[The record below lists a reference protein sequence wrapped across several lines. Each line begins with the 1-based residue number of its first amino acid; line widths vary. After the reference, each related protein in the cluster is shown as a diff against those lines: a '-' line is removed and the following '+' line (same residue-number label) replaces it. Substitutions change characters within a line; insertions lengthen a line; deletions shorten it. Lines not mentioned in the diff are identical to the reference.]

1 MCVEHFFLFFFYSH
15 VVCINAGG
23 RLTLS
28 AEDPRSQ
35 VFSHQR
41 NRRKARQKRWRNAV
55 HRMPEGKTH
64 SPFYIFICNLPFS
77 LSLSLFVYNI
87 QPTLE
92 TWVVVV
98 RKPSSPDER
107 WRIMRP
113 ARWTE
118 HDDDVMRTFFSCHFQ
133 RKIQIGG
140 RFDFFFIRGRTNFF
154 SWPVFRVIGDH
165 VDISICWIVYVRQT
179 KTINRSLFPVSFF
192 MCAYC
197 ISLIDFLFL
206 LKYQIWKIVYS
217 EANERWIDIV

>member
-1 MCVEHFFLFFFYSH
+1 MLQLYPPSFFSFLSTCAAALFFTSFFLIRAAIRGGRYLRSLSQGRETLMCVEHFFLFFFYSH

-107 WRIMRP
+107 
-113 ARWTE
+113 
-118 HDDDVMRTFFSCHFQ
+118 
-133 RKIQIGG
+133 
-140 RFDFFFIRGRTNFF
+140 
-154 SWPVFRVIGDH
+154 
-165 VDISICWIVYVRQT
+165 
-179 KTINRSLFPVSFF
+179 
-192 MCAYC
+192 
-197 ISLIDFLFL
+197 
-206 LKYQIWKIVYS
+206 
-217 EANERWIDIV
+217 